1 VNRTFFI
8 TRYLRYF
15 LANRLY
21 PFERRTVAGSTG
33 AAIVSADS
41 TVIRTYD
48 LLRFT
53 APNVIG
59 SVDEVFRAGGESIE
73 HEVLLGT
80 ESTAEWRLNWG
91 GF

>member
-8 TRYLRYF
+8 TRTSVISWQ
-15 LANRLY
+15 NRLY
-21 PFERRTVAGSTG
+21 AFERRTVAGATR
-33 AAIVSADS
+33 AAIVCADS
-41 TVIRTYD
+41 TVIRTYYF
-48 LLRFT
+48 LRFT

-59 SVDEVFRAGGESIE
+59 SVDEIFRTCGEPIE

-80 ESTAEWRLNWG
+80 ELTAEWRLNWS